1 MQMGTR
7 LTQTTSRLLID
18 ESPLQVLPSL
28 ATAIGL
34 NEAIFLQQVHY
45 WLKMS
50 THEHDGRRWIYNT
63 LDAWHEQFPFFTMSM
78 LRRTIDE
85 LRRRGLLLAENY
97 NESKQNRTLWYSI
110 DYEALEALQISPSA
124 VSSTP
129 FVQNEQMA
137 QNQAV
142 PSVQNEQ
149 MHLSKLSNS
158 NAQNEQMLIGT
169 ETTAET
175 TNKRSGGGAREAQKA
190 QPPRTEEH
198 QVLERLFA
206 IFQTPK
212 QPKRFVAAAIKR
224 GGFTLAD
231 VELCEAWLAAETYH
245 GKVGKLANILDAG
258 LLPTISTSPP
268 PPLIVN
274 GVRRGPQ
281 MSTAPGYDIHEAKRR
296 GAARKA
302 ELLEGLPSWA

>member
-1 MQMGTR
+1 MGT
-7 LTQTTSRLLID
+7 QTSSRLLID
-18 ESPLQVLPSL
+18 ESPLQVLPTL

-50 THEHDGRRWIYNT
+50 THEHDGRRWVYNT

-110 DYEALEALQISPSA
+110 DYQALEELHISPSA

-142 PSVQNEQ
+142 PFVQNEQ

-169 ETTAET
+169 EITAET
-175 TNKRSGGGAREAQKA
+175 TNKRSGGVRVREEKTP
-190 QPPRTEEH
+190 PPRTEEAE
-198 QVLERLFA
+198 VLERLFV

-212 QPKRFVAAAIKR
+212 QPKRYAAAAIKR

-231 VELCEAWLAAETYH
+231 VELCEAWLAQETYH
-245 GKVGKLANILDAG
+245 GKIGKLANILEAG
-258 LLPTISTSPP
+258 KLPTLQPPGPP

-281 MSTAPGYDIHEAKRR
+281 MSTAPGYNIDEAKRR